1 MNKLGYI
8 LSTIVGAGLAL
19 LLSPADAA
27 KPVPKDGEAEK
38 AANEFLAS
46 LPADLRADASF
57 AADAKERREFHFV
70 PRDRVGVSL
79 LQLDGEQSER
89 LGPLLASALS
99 PEGLLVARGVIRHE
113 NLLRKMETEAGV
125 SNAARRD
132 PGRYYTTIFGTP
144 AAAAPW
150 AWRFEGH
157 HLSLSVTRLP
167 GQPPAIGPFFVG
179 ANPAKVPA
187 GQPNEGLR
195 LLEAEEDLA
204 RELVRSLPEAQR
216 KVAVIRDSAFSDIL
230 TGNDPSVSLAREG
243 LAASA
248 MSQAERDQ
256 LRRLIYVYFDRLHID
271 SALEAK
277 RRLDRAGFDKLHF
290 AWAGSLELGEKHY
303 YRVHGPTLLIEYD
316 NTQNDANHIHTVYR
330 DLDRDFGGDPLR
342 AHYRGSPHGA
352 AETVVARHLSIR

>member
-1 MNKLGYI
+1 MNKLGYV
-8 LSTIVGAGLAL
+8 LSTVAGAGLAL

-27 KPVPKDGEAEK
+27 KPVPKDGDAEK
-38 AANEFLAS
+38 AANAFLAS

-57 AADAKERREFHFV
+57 PADAKERREFHFV
-70 PRDRVGVSL
+70 PRERVGVSL
-79 LQLDGEQSER
+79 LQLDGGQSEL

-113 NLLRKMETEAGV
+113 NILRKMETETGV
-125 SNAARRD
+125 GNASRRD
-132 PGRYYTTIFGTP
+132 PGRYHTTIFGTP

-179 ANPAKVPA
+179 ANPATVPA

-204 RELVRSLPEAQR
+204 RELVRALPETQR
-216 KVAVIRDSAFSDIL
+216 KVAVIRDVAFSDIL
-230 TGNDPSVSLAREG
+230 TGNDPAVSLEREG
-243 LAASA
+243 LAAAA

-256 LRRLIYVYFDRLHID
+256 LRRLIYVYFDRLHVD
-271 SALEAK
+271 AALEAK
-277 RRLDRAGFDKLHF
+277 RRLDRAGFDKVQF
-290 AWAGSLELGEKHY
+290 AWAGSLEPGEPHY
-303 YRVHGPTLLIEYD
+303 YRIHGATLLIEYD
-316 NTQNDANHIHTVYR
+316 NTQNDANHVHTVYR
-330 DLDRDFGGDPLR
+330 DLDRDFGGDALR
-342 AHYRGSPHGA
+342 AHHRRAPHGA
-352 AETVVARHLSIR
+352 TDTFVARHLSHR